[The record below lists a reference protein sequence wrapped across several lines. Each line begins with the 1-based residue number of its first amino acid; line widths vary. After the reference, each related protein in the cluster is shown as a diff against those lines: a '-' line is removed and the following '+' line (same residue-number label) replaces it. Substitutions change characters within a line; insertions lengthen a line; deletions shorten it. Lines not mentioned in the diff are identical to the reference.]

1 MFDQKSIE
9 QLGFYVYALF
19 NSESKIPFY
28 VGKGTGNRVFAHVAC
43 ALEDETESDKYETIR
58 AIQSV
63 GKTVKHVILRH
74 AMSNEEA
81 LLVEASI
88 IDLLSYTGVNLTNEV
103 AGHHS
108 HDNGLMTTNEIIRKY
123 NAPPL
128 KSLDDPSIIININKT
143 YSRGTGDAGI
153 YEATRASWVVH
164 EDRRKEVRY
173 ALSEFR
179 GIIVEVFQIN
189 EWYPVEGKDKNG
201 NPKTRWAFNGCIAE
215 DQIRNKYVN
224 RSVAHVKKPG
234 AANPIRYTL

>member
-1 MFDQKSIE
+1 MFDQKTIE
-9 QLGFYVYALF
+9 QLGSYVYALF
-19 NSESKIPFY
+19 DSESKLPFY
-28 VGKGTGNRVFAHVAC
+28 VGKGTGNRVFSHVAC
-43 ALEDETESDKYETIR
+43 SLDDEAESDKYEKIR
-58 AIQSV
+58 SIQSA
-63 GKTVKHVILRH
+63 GKSVKHVILRH
-74 AMSNEEA
+74 AMSKEEA

-88 IDLLSYTGVNLTNEV
+88 IDLLLYAGLNLTNEI

-128 KSLDDPSIIININKT
+128 TSLDDPSIIININKT
-143 YSRGTGDAGI
+143 YCRGTGGAGI

-164 EDRRKEVRY
+164 KNRRNEVKY

-179 GIIVEVFQIN
+179 GIIVEVFQIE
-189 EWYPVEGKDKNG
+189 EWYPVDGKDKNG
-201 NPKTRWAFNGCIAE
+201 NPKTRWAFNGRIAD

-224 RSVAHVKKPG
+224 RSVAHIKKRG